1 MKTLM
6 YRSVSVAALLAWTGV
21 AHAEAAAAS
30 SQTQVEEVVVTA
42 QRREQ
47 SLLSVPVA
55 VSAIGGEQLARK
67 GVTRSSDLATVV
79 PNLSVNSAY
88 GNTQPNFSLRGVSV
102 ANEYN
107 ANQASPVGVYVDDS
121 YLASRTSHGQQLY
134 DLERVEVLRGPQGT
148 LYGRN
153 TTGGAINFITRK
165 PGLDGENG
173 DVSLGY
179 GEYNT
184 FTGQAAY
191 EATLSP
197 GVAGVRMALTYTKG
211 DGMIRNTFPGGR
223 DPNST
228 DSLGGRITLRLK
240 PTEALDITLK
250 AYGARDRPTQ
260 AAVHGIGVGANGTN
274 PITGYAR
281 SGLDFYEVDQ
291 DKIGRNAVDGY
302 GTLLR
307 VDYHLT
313 GALTLSSLSSYDA
326 GKQQLGQDADGSPL
340 QVLQIDWGS
349 KFTQVNEELRLA
361 YVGDRLNLQT
371 GVYYG
376 RDRVGTHNNFQFFF
390 LLKGIAPFDPTLTS
404 SGFFIGQEYQQTRT
418 SSAAF
423 AQGDYKLDDHWS
435 ATLGLRYTTDKA
447 EYADGRAYIGDY
459 NFTPIISTIPNPGPY
474 DPTAVLPTK
483 SNDDSAVTGRAAL
496 TYTFDNGRILYASY
510 SRGYRAGAFNGSGYL
525 SPAQIVYVQPET
537 VNAYEVGAKGRFFD
551 NTTSIA
557 AAAFY
562 YDYANQQVQ
571 EVVGPV
577 AFLRNG
583 GKSRIEG
590 LEVEVDSRI
599 TADLRLNGALGLL
612 DTEYKDLV
620 LSGISLKGNE
630 LPFAPKITATLGGEW
645 TVAHP
650 AGGDLSLD
658 ANLAYSGRQWFSPFN
673 DKNGNGRLQQGGFT
687 RVNIGGTWKRDR
699 LSLRVAATNV
709 FNETYYVYGLDLRT
723 SFGYDFL
730 VPGAPR
736 SVSATL
742 RYEF

>member
-1 MKTLM
+1 MKAFMLGTAG
-6 YRSVSVAALLAWTGV
+6 VAALLGLCGEAR
-21 AHAEAAAAS
+21 AEAADVHEV
-30 SQTQVEEVVVTA
+30 QEVVVTA

-55 VSAIGGEQLARK
+55 VSAIGGDRLAQK
-67 GVTRSSDLATVV
+67 GVVRSSDLASVA

-88 GNTQPNFSLRGVSV
+88 GDTQPNFSLRGVSV

-107 ANQASPVGVYVDDS
+107 ANQASPVGVYVDDA

-165 PGLDGENG
+165 PGLDGDNG
-173 DVSLGY
+173 YVSLGY
-179 GEYNT
+179 GDHNLFEAE
-184 FTGQAAY
+184 AAY

-197 GVAGVRMALTYTKG
+197 GVAGARLALTYKKG
-211 DGMIRNTFPGGR
+211 DGRIDNIFPGGK

-228 DSLGGRITLRLK
+228 DSLGARLTFRAK
-240 PTEALDITLK
+240 PSDDLDVTLK
-250 AYGARDRPTQ
+250 LYGARDRPTQ
-260 AAVHGIGVGANGTN
+260 AAVHAIGVGANGAN
-274 PITGYAR
+274 PITGYTR
-281 SGLDFYEVDQ
+281 QGLDFDKVDQ
-291 DKIGRNAVDGY
+291 DKVGRNAVDGY
-302 GTLLR
+302 GALLR
-307 VDYHLT
+307 IDYHL
-313 GALTLSSLSSYDA
+313 AERLTLSSLTSYDA

-349 KFTQVNEELRLA
+349 KFTQVNQELRLA
-361 YVGDRLNLQT
+361 YAGEKLNLQT

-376 RDRVGTHNNFQFFF
+376 RDRVRTHNNFQFFF

-404 SGFFIGQEYQQTRT
+404 SGFFIGQEYEQTRT
-418 SSAAF
+418 SAAVF
-423 AQGDYKLDDHWS
+423 AQGDYRFDDHWS
-435 ATLGLRYTTDKA
+435 ATLGLRYTQDKA
-447 EYADGRAYIGDY
+447 EYAKGRAYIGDY
-459 NFTPIISTIPNPGPY
+459 DFRPLISTIPTPGPY
-474 DPTAVLPTK
+474 DPTAVLPTR

-496 TYTFDNGRILYASY
+496 TYTFDNGRIVYASY

-537 VNAYEVGAKGRFFD
+537 VNAYEIGAKGRFFD

-583 GKSRIEG
+583 GKSTIKG
-590 LEVEVDSRI
+590 LEVEFDSRI
-599 TADLRLNGALGLL
+599 TSDFRLNGALGLL
-612 DTEYKDLV
+612 DTEYRDLV

-630 LPFAPKITATLGGEW
+630 LPFAPKITAVLGFDW

-650 AGGDLSLD
+650 AGGDLALD
-658 ANLAYSGRQWFSPFN
+658 ANLSYSSRQWFSPFN
-673 DKNGNGRLQQGGFT
+673 AKNGNERLQQDGFS
-687 RVNIGGTWKRDR
+687 RLNAGVTWTHDQ
-699 LSLRVAATNV
+699 LSLRLAGTNLA
-709 FNETYYVYGLDLRT
+709 NEKYYVYGLDLRS

-736 SVSATL
+736 SITASL
-742 RYEF
+742 RYKF